1 MALWPGWLSLI
12 EEDEAKGDF
21 RVGLL
26 SGRPALFVLRL
37 DPRQYLRQIRHNR
50 DVAIFRVAVRVKALV
65 ALR

>member
-1 MALWPGWLSLI
+1 MAFWSGWLSLI

-37 DPRQYLRQIRHNR
+37 DPRQDLQRIRHNPGI
-50 DVAIFRVAVRVKALV
+50 AICRVAVRLKALV